1 MFSSFSCEAATFPSA
16 TTSSRGK
23 RSRKAL
29 STDRPA
35 DCSDLLGVRLLNKPR
50 RGSKECQGK
59 AFHSTNSSGFRRSLS
74 NELQTIVAVGS
85 EKPSGHFRG
94 LLVRRALMLERTC
107 SGSIPLSFF
116 FSEQDSLGGHGDSA
130 EMSAAITE

>member
-59 AFHSTNSSGFRRSLS
+59 AFHNTNCSGFRPSFS
-74 NELQTIVAVGS
+74 SVLQTIVAVGS
-85 EKPSGHFRG
+85 EKPSGNCSR
-94 LLVRRALMLERTC
+94 LLVRLAWVLEKTC
-107 SGSIPLSFF
+107 CG
-116 FSEQDSLGGHGDSA
+116 
-130 EMSAAITE
+130 